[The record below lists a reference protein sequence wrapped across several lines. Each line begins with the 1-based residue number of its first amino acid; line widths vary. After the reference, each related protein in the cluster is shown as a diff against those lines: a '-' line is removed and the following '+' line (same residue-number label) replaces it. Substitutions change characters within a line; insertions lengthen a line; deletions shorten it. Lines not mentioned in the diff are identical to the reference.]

1 MLLVVL
7 IGVIAFI
14 YWLRTRRTEEDF
26 VVQPDCPPGTSW
38 SVELNECKI
47 PTNKC
52 PPGTYSGTG
61 NPPCLKCRDGKC
73 PNHIIS

>member
-26 VVQPDCPPGTSW
+26 VKPDCPPGTSW

-61 NPPCLKCRDGKC
+61 NPPCLKCKDGKC
-73 PNHIIS
+73 PNHITS